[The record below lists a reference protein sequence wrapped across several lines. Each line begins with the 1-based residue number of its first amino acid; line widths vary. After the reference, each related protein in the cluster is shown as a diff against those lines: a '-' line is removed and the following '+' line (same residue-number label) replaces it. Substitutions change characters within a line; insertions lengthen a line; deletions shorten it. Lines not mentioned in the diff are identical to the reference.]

1 MCIDEYKFYLLW
13 MHLKLQRTFAF
24 IHNYFV
30 VHVTTIYKSFM
41 KLCHIMLQ

>member
-1 MCIDEYKFYLLW
+1 MCIDEHKILFIVHALEISE
-13 MHLKLQRTFAF
+13 KFAF

-41 KLCHIMLQ
+41 KLCHIMS